1 MITRSQCDGRD
12 KKLDNDRN
20 SAAPDLLLAEP
31 VLIVLPLRLSVALVA
46 PVLEF
51 ALTRQIP
58 PDHRHVPALRWPPPP
73 TMISS
78 P

>member
-1 MITRSQCDGRD
+1 MRRSRQE
-12 KKLDNDRN
+12 LDNDRN
-20 SAAPDLLLAEP
+20 PAAPDLLLAEP
-31 VLIVLPLRLSVALVA
+31 VLIVLLLRLSVALVA
-46 PVLEF
+46 PVIEF

-58 PDHRHVPALRWPPPP
+58 PDDRHVPALGWPPPQ